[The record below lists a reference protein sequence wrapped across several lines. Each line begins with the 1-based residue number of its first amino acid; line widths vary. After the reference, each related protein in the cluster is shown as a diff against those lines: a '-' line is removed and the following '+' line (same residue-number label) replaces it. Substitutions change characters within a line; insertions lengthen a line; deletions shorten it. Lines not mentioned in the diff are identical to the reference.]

1 MLHVGDSS
9 YIGNPETVP
18 INNHMDQ
25 LPLSEPWKNFS
36 TSHFAQNEDTSNNN
50 KYTDIPLK
58 ETASTKLQDNE
69 HELFPDDFDDEK
81 YYSDSLDSLDSSSEV
96 DSYIDEPKPKFEYQ
110 YFYLF
115 GFLLLVLS
123 IGFLYWENCILDVPK
138 SEELNLTVAYVL
150 EKKF

>member
-25 LPLSEPWKNFS
+25 IPLSEPWKNFS
-36 TSHFAQNEDTSNNN
+36 TSHFAQNEDVSINN
-50 KYTDIPLK
+50 KYTDPLQHRLD
-58 ETASTKLQDNE
+58 ETESTKLQDNE
-69 HELFPDDFDDEK
+69 NELFPDDFDDEK
-81 YYSDSLDSLDSSSEV
+81 YYSDSLDSRSEV
-96 DSYIDEPKPKFEYQ
+96 DSYLEEPKPEFEYQ